1 MRIPIYRSRA
11 AATSEAPGRA
21 INARMRGDVFAKAEL
36 QKASVGQELV
46 SAVGEYAKIR
56 FQAAQEAQYNEAALA
71 IEEGM
76 REAERTLSNTTDIYN
91 VLDGKNLWEQN
102 MQELRNATVSSV
114 QNRALQRKIGFAF
127 DQSEIAARFKLRG
140 DIDRKILAREQA
152 AIARRMEQVE
162 NELSSVTGPVTAKR
176 IEEYDLKLGSVVSSQ
191 SSGVAAGRLGADA
204 VKKANKQLRTNIAR
218 KYVTNMYGQDPN
230 AAMDLYNI
238 LMLQDEVA
246 RGEKTQQ
253 EAQQLANFSDAYG
266 LHVLNN
272 IDREAAFKIIQEN
285 LSASL
290 KFFDAQE
297 KLETEQQEETN
308 QRNTKAYNFVISVQD
323 NAEVSGDTLRQLMGD
338 NAFFSLTETEQEG
351 VTGIYAKQL
360 LRDHLNAQFWASPE
374 QQTKMDAELD
384 RTKEFKFAAPREG
397 SSTRYSILYGLA
409 DRGQLTV
416 DELNTDTHLITAS
429 EHRAL
434 SLLIFSES
442 DESINKASGIISR
455 RFKYNAQQAIGE
467 DDRLA
472 QASKAAFENADFA
485 LRDEALRRQIENNPM
500 TREEARN
507 FALAKIEEFQAIY
520 TEQLREEFLEYIQ
533 TIPGQL
539 GAPGFSVDP
548 ADPIGSLDRWFES
561 QPQAVQDDDNKR
573 QKYFNYKRV
582 IKARFGN
589 EGIF

>member
-76 REAERTLSNTTDIYN
+76 REAERTLGNTTDIYN

-102 MQELRNATVSSV
+102 MKELRNATVSSV

-162 NELSSVTGPVTAKR
+162 DELSSVTGPVTAKR

-191 SSGVAAGRLGADA
+191 SSGVASGRLGVDA

-246 RGEKTQQ
+246 RGEKTQE
-253 EAQQLANFSDAYG
+253 EAKQLANFSDAYG
-266 LHVLNN
+266 LHVLSN

-323 NAEVSGDTLRQLMGD
+323 NVLVSGDTLRQLMGD
-338 NAFFSLTETEQEG
+338 AKFSSLPQITQEG
-351 VTGIYAKQL
+351 VSGTFAKQL
-360 LRDHLNAQFWASPE
+360 LRDHLNAQFWATPE
-374 QQTKMDAELD
+374 QQSKMNEELD
-384 RTKEFKFAAPREG
+384 RTTEFKFAPAGEG
-397 SSTRYSILYGLA
+397 SSSKYSDLYAKAEAGL
-409 DRGQLTV
+409 LTV
-416 DELNTDTHLITAS
+416 EELNTDTRLITAQQHRELTQKVFNEAS
-429 EHRAL
+429 EALGVGSRILKRA
-434 SLLIFSES
+434 
-442 DESINKASGIISR
+442 
-455 RFKYNAQQAIGE
+455 FKYNELQAIRE
-467 DDRLA
+467 NDTLA
-472 QASKAAFENADFA
+472 QASKTAYEGADLALIIQFEERQAAG
-485 LRDEALRRQIENNPM
+485 NPM
-500 TREEARN
+500 TRPEIVA
-507 FALAKIEEFQAIY
+507 FAQAKVEEFGAIY
-520 TEQLREEFLEYIQ
+520 REELREEFLTYIQ
-533 TIPGQL
+533 DIPAKFGDANL
-539 GAPGFSVDP
+539 RVDP
-548 ADPIGSLDRWFES
+548 ADPIGSLDDWFSNQEQS
-561 QPQAVQDDDNKR
+561 VQETH
-573 QKYFNYKRV
+573 QLKYFNFKRV
-582 IKARFGN
+582 INARYGN
-589 EGIF
+589 QGIF

>member
-46 SAVGEYAKIR
+46 SAVGEYAKVR

-102 MQELRNATVSSV
+102 MKELRNATVSSV
-114 QNRALQRKIGFAF
+114 QNRTLQRKIGFAF

-176 IEEYDLKLGSVVSSQ
+176 IEEYDQKLGSVVSSQ
-191 SSGVAAGRLGADA
+191 SSGVASGRLGVDA
-204 VKKANKQLRTNIAR
+204 VKKANKQLRVNIAR

-246 RGEKTQQ
+246 RGEKTQE
-253 EAQQLANFSDAYG
+253 EAKQLANFSDAYG

-297 KLETEQQEETN
+297 KLETEEQEETN
-308 QRNTKAYNFVISVQD
+308 QRNTKAYNFVMSVQD
-323 NAEVSGDTLRQLMGD
+323 TAYVEPETLRQLMGD
-338 NAFFSLTETEQEG
+338 AKFLSLPQITQEGG
-351 VTGIYAKQL
+351 VTGIFAKQL
-360 LRDHLNAQFWASPE
+360 LRDHLNAQFWATPE
-374 QQTKMDAELD
+374 QQSKMDEELD
-384 RTKEFKFAAPREG
+384 RTTEFKFAPAGEG
-397 SSTRYSILYGLA
+397 SSSRYSELYAKAEAGL
-409 DRGQLTV
+409 LTV
-416 DELNTDTHLITAS
+416 EELNTDTRLITAQQHRELTQKVFNEAS
-429 EHRAL
+429 EALGVGSRILKRA
-434 SLLIFSES
+434 
-442 DESINKASGIISR
+442 
-455 RFKYNAQQAIGE
+455 FKYNELQAIGE
-467 DDRLA
+467 NDNLA
-472 QASKAAFENADFA
+472 QASKSAYEGADLALIIEFET
-485 LRDEALRRQIENNPM
+485 RQGAGNPM
-500 TREEARN
+500 TRPEIVA
-507 FALAKIEEFQAIY
+507 FAQAKVEEFGVIY
-520 TEQLREEFLEYIQ
+520 REELREEFLNYIEA
-533 TIPGQL
+533 IPGQL
-539 GAPGFSVDP
+539 GAAGFSLDP
-548 ADPIGSLDRWFES
+548 ADPIGSLDRWFAQQEET
-561 QPQAVQDDDNKR
+561 VQNQQR
-573 QKYFNYKRV
+573 QKYFNLKRV
-582 IKARFGN
+582 INARFGN
-589 EGIF
+589 QGIF